1 MSRKASSS
9 RKLTEFSLNKG
20 KIFAKIEKSATV
32 RGKNVN
38 RSINQCCK
46 EAVLGIRIH

>member
-9 RKLTEFSLNKG
+9 RKLTEFSLNNG
-20 KIFAKIEKSATV
+20 TVFTKIEKNATV

-38 RSINQCCK
+38 QSISD
-46 EAVLGIRIH
+46 V

>member
-20 KIFAKIEKSATV
+20 TVFTKKEKSGTV
-32 RGKNVN
+32 RGKNAN
-38 RSINQCCK
+38 QSIN
-46 EAVLGIRIH
+46 VL

>member
-1 MSRKASSS
+1 MSRKASSN

-20 KIFAKIEKSATV
+20 TVFTKKEKSAIV

-38 RSINQCCK
+38 QPIS
-46 EAVLGIRIH
+46 VV